1 MLRDQLKDVPFFSS
15 LSKRELTEVAQQTD
29 ELDVPE
35 GKSLAREG
43 DFGHEFFVIVDGTA
57 EVVRGDARLA
67 ELGPGDFFGEMAL
80 VGEERRMATVT
91 AKSPMRVLVM
101 TRESFRAI
109 DRTMPAVHAGIVE
122 AIEARRA
129 AAESTAS

>member
-1 MLRDQLKDVPFFSS
+1 MLKDQLKNVPFFGS
-15 LSKRELTEVAQQTD
+15 LSNRELTGVAQQTD
-29 ELDVPE
+29 ELDVAP
-35 GKSLAREG
+35 GKALAREG

-57 EVVRGDARLA
+57 DVVRGDRKLA

-80 VGEERRMATVT
+80 VGEERRIATVT
-91 AKSPMRVLVM
+91 ATSPMRVIVM

-109 DRTMPAVHAGIVE
+109 DRTMPAVHTKIVE

-129 AAESTAS
+129 AAEPSAT